1 MQKAL
6 DISKHQNT
14 FSPQAAMAAGIST
27 VILRAAYGGTRD
39 MRFEQFAAG
48 CRAAGLRVGAYIFL
62 THHYYNKNKGSA
74 EAARA
79 LLHEQ
84 IDGLLQTLQGQGVAS
99 WVALDQE
106 MEAGQTM
113 ALAPEE
119 NTALLNE
126 AAARLRAAGY
136 APCVYC
142 SASWAKSRLAVDRLD
157 CPLWLAYYYADPND
171 PDFEGCAALE
181 NLNTAW
187 GEYTRG
193 LGRKLCGWQFG
204 RIGYGAKYGVGSA
217 NVDRDWIYFQPN
229 EQEEELP
236 VFLSDT
242 LKIGPVSTG
251 DRAAIRTLAESLCLP
266 AVDAGDYIIVGPMST
281 GDLAAVA
288 GKALALGLPC
298 EDYAVPSA
306 PEGDPD
312 GGKQAEILAALER
325 IEKNQAAQT
334 EQLAALTEKLRAAG
348 GALAGGKEDHPWTT
362 AISFW
367 RSRRPSWGCWARSAR
382 HSAGWAGWCW
392 PGWAAWR
399 WTGFPVPRRPC
410 RRASGP
416 APGPAAASG
425 TRRA

>member
-1 MQKAL
+1 MYKAL

-14 FSPQAAMAAGIST
+14 FSPATAQAAGIST

-39 MRFEQFAAG
+39 VRFEQFAAS

-79 LLHEQ
+79 LLNEQ
-84 IDGLLQTLQGQGVAS
+84 IDRLLETLEGQGVAS

-106 MEAGQTM
+106 LEAGQTM
-113 ALAPEE
+113 ALAPAQ

-126 AAARLRAAGY
+126 AAARLRQAGY

-142 SASWAKSRLAVDRLD
+142 SASWAKSRLAVDQLD

-204 RIGYGAKYGVGSA
+204 RIGYGAKYGAGSA
-217 NVDRDWIYFQPN
+217 NVDRDWIYFQP
-229 EQEEELP
+229 EEEEGNSMCT
-236 VFLSDT
+236 SDT

-266 AVDAGDYIIVGPMST
+266 VQDEGDCLIVGPMSA
-281 GDLAAVA
+281 GDRATVA
-288 GKALALGLPC
+288 NKALALGLGC
-298 EDYAVPSA
+298 EDYTAPAGPQEPTEGGEGQQPTVPAVDLSA
-306 PEGDPD
+306 V
-312 GGKQAEILAALER
+312 LAALGR
-325 IEKNQAAQT
+325 IETAQAAQGK
-334 EQLAALTEKLRAAG
+334 QLVALMDKLADAGAALQ
-348 GALAGGKEDHPWTT
+348 
-362 AISFW
+362 
-367 RSRRPSWGCWARSAR
+367 
-382 HSAGWAGWCW
+382 
-392 PGWAAWR
+392 
-399 WTGFPVPRRPC
+399 
-410 RRASGP
+410 
-416 APGPAAASG
+416 
-425 TRRA
+425 

>member
-1 MQKAL
+1 MYKAL

-14 FSPQAAMAAGIST
+14 FSPATAQAAGIST

-39 MRFEQFAAG
+39 VRFEQFAAS

-62 THHYYNKNKGSA
+62 THHYYNKNKGST

-79 LLHEQ
+79 LLNEQ

-106 MEAGQTM
+106 LEAGQTM
-113 ALAPEE
+113 ALAPAQ

-142 SASWAKSRLAVDRLD
+142 SASWAKSRLAVDQLD

-204 RIGYGAKYGVGSA
+204 RTGYGAKYGAGSA
-217 NVDRDWIYFQPN
+217 NVDRDWIYFQP
-229 EQEEELP
+229 EEEEGNSMCT
-236 VFLSDT
+236 SDT

-266 AVDAGDYIIVGPMST
+266 VQDEGDCLIVGPMSA
-281 GDLAAVA
+281 GDRATVA
-288 GKALALGLPC
+288 NKALALGLGC
-298 EDYAVPSA
+298 EDCAAPAGPQEPAEGGEGQQPTVPAVDLSA
-306 PEGDPD
+306 V
-312 GGKQAEILAALER
+312 LAALER
-325 IEKNQAAQT
+325 VEQGQAAQA
-334 EQLAALTEKLRAAG
+334 EQLAALAEKLAAAG
-348 GALAGGKEDHPWTT
+348 GALAG
-362 AISFW
+362 
-367 RSRRPSWGCWARSAR
+367 
-382 HSAGWAGWCW
+382 
-392 PGWAAWR
+392 
-399 WTGFPVPRRPC
+399 
-410 RRASGP
+410 
-416 APGPAAASG
+416 
-425 TRRA
+425 